1 MSGPGSPTP
10 PPIDPTTDASS
21 ATAASIRELAVAS
34 RAARIMAYAVAVAGT
49 GGGTLALRDGDVPA
63 ALVVWTT
70 TLAVAAVL
78 VGTATLM
85 RAVRTLTLRVAALED
100 AVRDRRGR

>member
-1 MSGPGSPTP
+1 MSEPPSTPGPASDATP
-10 PPIDPTTDASS
+10 GPA
-21 ATAASIRELAVAS
+21 RELAVAS

-85 RAVRTLTLRVAALED
+85 RAVRALTDRVAALEV
-100 AVRDRRGR
+100 AVRDRRD

>member
-1 MSGPGSPTP
+1 MSTP
-10 PPIDPTTDASS
+10 DPETPADPA
-21 ATAASIRELAVAS
+21 RELAVAS
-34 RAARIMAYAVAVAGT
+34 RAAGIMAYAVAVAGT

-78 VGTATLM
+78 VGTATLL
-85 RAVRTLTLRVAALED
+85 RAVRALSDRVAALEA
-100 AVRDRRGR
+100 AVCARRG

>member
-1 MSGPGSPTP
+1 MSHPGPATP
-10 PPIDPTTDASS
+10 SAPDDPA
-21 ATAASIRELAVAS
+21 AAASARELAVAS

-85 RAVRTLTLRVAALED
+85 RAVRGLTDRVAALED
-100 AVRDRRGR
+100 AVRSRRA

>member
-1 MSGPGSPTP
+1 MSEPPSTPGP
-10 PPIDPTTDASS
+10 ASD
-21 ATAASIRELAVAS
+21 ATASS

-85 RAVRTLTLRVAALED
+85 RAVRALTDRVAALEV
-100 AVRDRRGR
+100 AVRDRRG